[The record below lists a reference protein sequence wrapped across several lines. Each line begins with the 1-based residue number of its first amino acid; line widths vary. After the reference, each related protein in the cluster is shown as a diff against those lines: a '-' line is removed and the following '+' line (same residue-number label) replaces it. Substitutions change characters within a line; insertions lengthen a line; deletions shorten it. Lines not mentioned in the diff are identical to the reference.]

1 MSIETFTITVGEAED
16 IVWGNDKSVTME
28 FMNER
33 RWTIDYLVVYKEL
46 DQLFGFYYFAPATE
60 DQEGMDDLDKY
71 EIQDGEVTVYR
82 VQAVPSVTYEVMT

>member
-60 DQEGMDDLDKY
+60 DQEDMDDLDKY